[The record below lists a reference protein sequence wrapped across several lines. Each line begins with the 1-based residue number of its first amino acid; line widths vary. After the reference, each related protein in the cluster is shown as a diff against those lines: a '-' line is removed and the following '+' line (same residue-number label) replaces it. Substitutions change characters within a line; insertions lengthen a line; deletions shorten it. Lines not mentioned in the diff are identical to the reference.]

1 MSSFHRSDWLSLAS
15 PIVTLMIVVGGYWV
29 GYLQEK
35 GKNRATAEDIG
46 KLTRAVE
53 DIKTE
58 NAARLA
64 EISHQ
69 NAVLI
74 EQLKSQN
81 QLRAAAIDRRL
92 QAHQEAYELWRKLIG
107 AMHSDDYDK
116 VVLEC
121 QTWWDQ
127 NCLYLEKEPRQE
139 FYQAYMF
146 AGSVRQRSLYGSGM
160 SQDALNVA
168 IENERKIYECGNV
181 IVRAVELPALAD
193 GAEGKRATAE
203 SR

>member
-15 PIVTLMIVVGGYWV
+15 PIVTLMIVAGGYCIA
-29 GYLQEK
+29 YLQEK
-35 GKNRATAEDIG
+35 GRNRATVEDIG
-46 KLTRAVE
+46 RLTRAVE

-81 QLRAAAIDRRL
+81 HLRAAAIDRRL

-107 AMHSDDYDK
+107 AMHSDDYGK
-116 VVLEC
+116 VVLAC

-146 AGSVRQRSLYGSGM
+146 AGSVRQRSQYSDRM
-160 SQDALNVA
+160 SQDALDVA
-168 IENERKIYECGNV
+168 RENERKIYECGNV

-193 GAEGKRATAE
+193 GAEGKRTTAE